1 MHDLTEIV
9 TFTMGNVINKEGRS
23 SSEEEEEEEEEEEIE
38 GYFLPSDGK
47 YIKTLHGT
55 SDIILPQLVR

>member
-23 SSEEEEEEEEEEEIE
+23 SSEEEEEEEISSSSEKEEEEEIE
-38 GYFLPSDGK
+38 GYFFAK
-47 YIKTLHGT
+47 
-55 SDIILPQLVR
+55 

>member
-23 SSEEEEEEEEEEEIE
+23 SSEEEEEISSSSEEEEEEEEEIE
-38 GYFLPSDGK
+38 GYFFAK
-47 YIKTLHGT
+47 
-55 SDIILPQLVR
+55 

>member
-23 SSEEEEEEEEEEEIE
+23 SSEEEEEEEEEIE

-47 YIKTLHGT
+47 YIKTLHGK